1 MKGLMKDFIRHGI
14 ISVWETRKPGGLP
27 SFGGATL
34 QSLERRALLMY
45 ITYSDFIQT
54 GIFICALVRLCH
66 TIFKDSKQR
75 VACRLFA
82 HERYA
87 EHKLLLRELRI
98 LAELFLHS
106 VFKVISDRS
115 QGIVPGWGRGGFPH
129 CFSVSAAN
137 PWVIPLLFFSP
148 PA

>member
-1 MKGLMKDFIRHGI
+1 MKDFIRHGI

-66 TIFKDSKQR
+66 AIFKDSKQR
-75 VACRLFA
+75 VSCRLFA
-82 HERYA
+82 HTSGMRSINFFSA
-87 EHKLLLRELRI
+87 SCASL
-98 LAELFLHS
+98 LFLHS